1 VAERAGVSPS
11 TASRALRGN
20 GYASAETRE
29 RVLRAARELEY
40 QPHHG
45 ARSLR
50 SRSSKMVG
58 VVIQDITNPFYSSV
72 AKGIAEVM
80 RLNGLVVLLSDSEEE
95 REREAESLRGMLGA
109 RVEGLVI
116 TPTAGNADV
125 LELLQRQGIEL
136 VQVDR
141 TIPGVVSDSVLIDNF
156 GGAYGATRHLLD
168 LGHRAIGVVAGPE
181 TITTGRERLAGF
193 LAAMRDAGIA
203 VPAEHVKVSDFRRE
217 SSFAA
222 ATDLLGSHPRP
233 TAIFAQN
240 NALVEGVL
248 SVLASRSL
256 TVPNDVAVL
265 CFDDTP
271 WAELASPA
279 LTVVRQPAHTIGAT
293 AAELLVRRMRERDGD
308 ASPTQIVIAPTLVV
322 RGSCGGAPE
331 AIPRRLVRAGQAS
344 LFVAP

>member
-1 VAERAGVSPS
+1 
-11 TASRALRGN
+11 
-20 GYASAETRE
+20 
-29 RVLRAARELEY
+29 VLQAARELEY

-72 AKGIAEVM
+72 AKGIAQVM
-80 RLNGLVVLLSDSEEE
+80 RQNGLVVLLSDSEEQ

-109 RVEGLVI
+109 RVDGLVI
-116 TPTAGNADV
+116 TPTAGNADI
-125 LELLQRQGIEL
+125 LELLQRQRIEI

-141 TIPGVVSDSVLIDNF
+141 TIPGVVSDTVLIDNF
-156 GGAYGATRHLLD
+156 GGAYAATRHLLD
-168 LGHRAIGVVAGPE
+168 LGHRQIGVVAGPE
-181 TITTGRERLAGF
+181 VLTTGRERLAGF
-193 LAAMRDAGIA
+193 RAAMHDAGVA
-203 VPAEHVKVSDFRRE
+203 VSEDHVKVSDFRRE
-217 SSFAA
+217 DSYAA
-222 ATDLLGSHPRP
+222 ATELLDATPRP

-248 SVLASRSL
+248 GILRTRGLV
-256 TVPNDVAVL
+256 VPDDVAVI

-279 LTVVRQPAHTIGAT
+279 LTVVRQPAHTIGVT

-308 ASPTQIVIAPTLVV
+308 PTPTNIVIAPTLIV
-322 RGSCGGAPE
+322 RGSCGDFPDAN
-331 AIPRRLVRAGQAS
+331 PRSLVRAGQTSHFARAA
-344 LFVAP
+344 LR